1 MYILEKEVYKVEIN
15 QKNNDMTEDPNSMK
29 KTSKKEI
36 LTLSKNN
43 INVFTT
49 SNSNNISSSPKK
61 GKGINSKLLTKR
73 SSAMNVKLKGELSEI
88 EKISV
93 KKILS
98 EHFLFKDKNTE
109 TINQI
114 LEKIE
119 IKKYPINSEIESID
133 SFYIIKRRKSRII
146 K

>member
-1 MYILEKEVYKVEIN
+1 MN

-93 KKILS
+93 KKIYLS
-98 EHFLFKDKNTE
+98 IFYL
-109 TINQI
+109 
-114 LEKIE
+114 KI
-119 IKKYPINSEIESID
+119 KTQKQ
-133 SFYIIKRRKSRII
+133 
-146 K
+146 